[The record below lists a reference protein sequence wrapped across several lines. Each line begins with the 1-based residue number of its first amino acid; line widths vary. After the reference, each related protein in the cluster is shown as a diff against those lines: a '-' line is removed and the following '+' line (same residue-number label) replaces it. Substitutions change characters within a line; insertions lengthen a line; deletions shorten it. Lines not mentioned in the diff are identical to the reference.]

1 MLQTMRAKVLAAGA
15 GLALLGSAVFGVAAV
30 GAQQTPPTT
39 TPPAATA
46 PADTTAEPTAENP
59 AAESATE
66 PVEANDP
73 ALPGG
78 GYADPAG
85 VDAQHDFQGI
95 E

>member
-1 MLQTMRAKVLAAGA
+1 MLQTMRAKVLTAGA

-30 GAQQTPPTT
+30 NAQQTPPAT

-46 PADTTAEPTAENP
+46 PTDTTAEPAENP

-66 PVEANDP
+66 PVEANEP

-78 GYADPAG
+78 GHADPVG
-85 VDAQHDFQGI
+85 VDTQYDFQGV